1 MGSSRLSIT
10 MKLGTV
16 PFLNARPLTI
26 ALEGN
31 PGVELVVEPP
41 SKLAQMLESGELDGA
56 LVSSFALF
64 QMPGARFVPGVGIA
78 SHGPVESIR
87 LYCRKPA
94 DSLRR
99 VGLDSWSLAATNM
112 ARVYL
117 KHRWGAEPVFVPI
130 DPTKPPRED
139 EALDAFLLIGDNALR
154 EPPGEH
160 YVLDLGEEW
169 RNFTGLP
176 FVYALWVFRPGAGD
190 AKAAALLQNAKK
202 EGVGKIEEIVNGAL
216 PRGVDKNTA
225 WCYLTE
231 CIRYDVG
238 DEELEGLRRYYELLV
253 EDGLAPEGWE
263 PRYVDEAQTRV
274 EVMDISASKEDDMS
288 DDLCFSSVYDLARM
302 IRKKEV
308 SPVEVAEAHLR
319 RIEALNPEIFAYQTV
334 TAEAAMEAARAAEA
348 EIMKGQWRGP
358 MHGVPYGAKDI
369 VDTAGVLT
377 TNGSSFHRDNV
388 PREDAEIIRR
398 LKGAGAVML
407 GKTTT
412 HEFAAAPVT
421 INPHYGTV
429 RNPWDTERIV
439 GGSSG
444 GSGAACAAGL
454 APAAIGT
461 DTGGSIRNPLL
472 PVRGRGLQGDPRPGE
487 PEGHLPQLLELRPP
501 GPHDAHG
508 ARRRPHASGD
518 GRL

>member
-31 PGVELVVEPP
+31 SQVELVVEPP
-41 SKLAQMLESGELDGA
+41 SKLAQMLTRGELDGA

-117 KHRWGAEPVFVPI
+117 KHRWGAEPAFVPI

-139 EALDAFLLIGDNALR
+139 ESLDAFLLIGDNALR

-190 AKAAALLQNAKK
+190 AEAAALLQNAKK

-216 PRGVDKNTA
+216 PRASTRTRRGVTS
-225 WCYLTE
+225 
-231 CIRYDVG
+231 
-238 DEELEGLRRYYELLV
+238 
-253 EDGLAPEGWE
+253 P
-263 PRYVDEAQTRV
+263 
-274 EVMDISASKEDDMS
+274 SASATMW
-288 DDLCFSSVYDLARM
+288 
-302 IRKKEV
+302 
-308 SPVEVAEAHLR
+308 
-319 RIEALNPEIFAYQTV
+319 
-334 TAEAAMEAARAAEA
+334 AM
-348 EIMKGQWRGP
+348 
-358 MHGVPYGAKDI
+358 
-369 VDTAGVLT
+369 
-377 TNGSSFHRDNV
+377 
-388 PREDAEIIRR
+388 
-398 LKGAGAVML
+398 
-407 GKTTT
+407 
-412 HEFAAAPVT
+412 
-421 INPHYGTV
+421 
-429 RNPWDTERIV
+429 RN
-439 GGSSG
+439 
-444 GSGAACAAGL
+444 
-454 APAAIGT
+454 
-461 DTGGSIRNPLL
+461 
-472 PVRGRGLQGDPRPGE
+472 
-487 PEGHLPQLLELRPP
+487 
-501 GPHDAHG
+501 
-508 ARRRPHASGD
+508 
-518 GRL
+518 